1 MFQNQLQSSKNNLQE
16 NQLQVTASIVEMD
29 KHFKSIKEDA
39 ESQVKQNKEIVEK
52 FK

>member
-1 MFQNQLQSSKNNLQE
+1 
-16 NQLQVTASIVEMD
+16 MD